1 VKQTV
6 AIVGASGYTGAEL
19 LRLLLEHPQV
29 EIGGVYAKAS
39 AGQPIAQV
47 FPQLAGRLDRTLER
61 LDLDAAARA
70 GVVFSA
76 LPHGESAEVVEGLWA
91 RGATVLD
98 LSADFRLHDAA
109 EHAVWYGHGGS
120 ETLRAQAVYGLP
132 ESHRAALR
140 DARLIAVP
148 GCYPTAAILAAAPLL
163 RAGLIQPDLI
173 VDAKSGT
180 SGAGRATSPAL
191 HYSEIADG
199 VRAYKVA
206 GTHRHTA
213 EMEQELGARVTFTPH
228 LLPMVRGI
236 LATVYAAPTDAARPA
251 AAYRQAMAA
260 AYGAEPFVALLPDG
274 AAPDTQHVRGSNRA
288 HVNVFWDARARR
300 VLAMAAIDN
309 LVKGASG
316 QAIQCMNIALG
327 FPETAGLGGV
337 GLFP

>member
-19 LRLLLEHPQV
+19 VRLLLEHPQV
-29 EIGGVYAKAS
+29 EIAGLYAKAS
-39 AGQPIAQV
+39 AGQSIAQV

-70 GVVFSA
+70 GVVFCA
-76 LPHGESAEVVEGLWA
+76 LPHGESADVVEGLHG

-132 ESHRAALR
+132 ETHRAALR
-140 DARLIAVP
+140 GARLIAVP

-163 RAGLIQPDLI
+163 RAGLVHADLI

-180 SGAGRATSPAL
+180 SGAGRAASLAL
-191 HYSEIADG
+191 HYSEISDG

-213 EMEQELGARVTFTPH
+213 EMEQELGARVTFIPH

-236 LATVYAAPTDAARPA
+236 LACVYATPTDAGSPA

-260 AYGAEPFVALLPDG
+260 AYQGEPFVTLLPEG
-274 AAPDTQHVRGSNRA
+274 ASPDTQHVRGSNRA
-288 HVNVFWDARARR
+288 HVNVFWDARGRR
-300 VLAMAAIDN
+300 VVAMAAIDN